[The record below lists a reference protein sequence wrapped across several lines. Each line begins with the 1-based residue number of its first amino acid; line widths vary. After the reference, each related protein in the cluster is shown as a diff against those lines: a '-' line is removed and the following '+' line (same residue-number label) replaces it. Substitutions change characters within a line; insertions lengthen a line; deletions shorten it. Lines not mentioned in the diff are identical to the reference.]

1 MCAHILADR
10 GLLDLDAPVT
20 TYWPEFGQAGK
31 QDVPVRWL
39 LSHRVG
45 LPVVDDPPSLEEVL
59 RWDPIVECLA
69 AATPVWEPGTAHGYH
84 ALTYGW
90 LVGEIVRRV
99 SGHVDRRSSS
109 PRTSPARS
117 GLDFWIGL
125 PAEEQP
131 RVSPMIATVPG
142 EGAMPDLS
150 KLPPEILERL
160 GDMANAA
167 HEPRLADEPGAE
179 PQRDF
184 SLQGEMPWNTD
195 EVRAAQIPAA
205 NGVTNARSLAKMYAA
220 TIGEVDGVRLLSD
233 EAVKRACEE
242 QSNGRDECLIVDT
255 RFGLGFFL
263 PSTFSPLAGPA
274 SFGHAGAGGSLG
286 MADPELGIGY
296 GYVMNKMSLG
306 LVSGDPRTVDA
317 HRRRQGLPLQA
328 PLALAADP
336 VAPSSSR
343 RARKRSIW
351 RCTASGPAPPRVVR
365 RVTATPGARSSTAV
379 SPSAGCART
388 RSARSAP
395 LSSDSRTRAPTIAW
409 ASRNGVPCSTR
420 CSARSV
426 ADDVGVSAAARMRSP
441 SNSSVARS
449 PATAPRASSTWSTAS
464 NSGSLSSCRSRL

>member
-1 MCAHILADR
+1 M
-10 GLLDLDAPVT
+10 
-20 TYWPEFGQAGK
+20 
-31 QDVPVRWL
+31 
-39 LSHRVG
+39 
-45 LPVVDDPPSLEEVL
+45 
-59 RWDPIVECLA
+59 
-69 AATPVWEPGTAHGYH
+69 WEPGTAHGYH

-90 LVGEIVRRV
+90 LVGEVVRRV
-99 SGHVDRRSSS
+99 SGMSIGQFFAENVAG
-109 PRTSPARS
+109 PL

-131 RVSPMIATVPG
+131 ACRPMIATVPG

-167 HEPRLADEPGAE
+167 MSPDSLMNRALSLNGT
-179 PQRDF
+179 F

-205 NGVTNARSLAKMYAA
+205 NGITNARSLAKMYAA

-286 MADPELGIGY
+286 LADPELGIGY

-306 LVSGDPRTVDA
+306 LSDDPRDGRPLIDA
-317 HRRRQGLPLQA
+317 AQGL
-328 PLALAADP
+328 
-336 VAPSSSR
+336 R
-343 RARKRSIW
+343 I
-351 RCTASGPAPPRVVR
+351 
-365 RVTATPGARSSTAV
+365 
-379 SPSAGCART
+379 
-388 RSARSAP
+388 
-395 LSSDSRTRAPTIAW
+395 
-409 ASRNGVPCSTR
+409 
-420 CSARSV
+420 
-426 ADDVGVSAAARMRSP
+426 
-441 SNSSVARS
+441 
-449 PATAPRASSTWSTAS
+449 
-464 NSGSLSSCRSRL
+464 